1 VVREVNLLSSKR
13 KIYLFKLIQMGSTGT
28 GSLTDYSKR
37 RPKNEESK
45 TGGSSGKDEC
55 GKAISSALE
64 DVSRCFYFI
73 DKGKVP
79 GAGTVVNVFFNGV
92 RVSLETS
99 KGEEIGYLPTKYNY
113 LKLCLD
119 AGFKYK
125 GEVRIS
131 SMKPVPSITVDVTP
145 V

>member
-1 VVREVNLLSSKR
+1 
-13 KIYLFKLIQMGSTGT
+13 MGSTGS

-37 RPKNEESK
+37 RPKSDETK

-55 GKAISSALE
+55 GKAFSTQLE
-64 DVSRCFYFI
+64 DVSRCFFFI
-73 DKGKVP
+73 DTGSVP
-79 GAGTVVNVFFNGV
+79 GSGARVNVFFNGV
-92 RVSLETS
+92 RVSVETV

-113 LKLCLD
+113 LKVCLD
-119 AGFKYK
+119 AGFSYN

-131 SMKPVPSITVDVTP
+131 TLKPIPSITVDITP